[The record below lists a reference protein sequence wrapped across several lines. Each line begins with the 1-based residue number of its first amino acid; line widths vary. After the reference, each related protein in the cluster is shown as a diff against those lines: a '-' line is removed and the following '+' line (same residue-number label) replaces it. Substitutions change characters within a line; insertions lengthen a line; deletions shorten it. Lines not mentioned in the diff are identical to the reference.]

1 MNMRTLLVIAL
12 VAACGPKPGPA
23 QIPMLPGDGDSHVV
37 KPPPPVAPPPPDP
50 YAGRG
55 DLIGIPDLKP
65 PAAVELPKI
74 EELKLSNGLQVYAV
88 KSGGLPIVAMQ
99 LAIRAGRMHEPRARL
114 GVSELAA
121 DMLVKGTRN
130 HGAAALAK
138 AIDTVGGTIAADST
152 FEATVL
158 SCSVPSRATGTC
170 LDLVTEMVTQ
180 PTFPEAELTQ
190 MRDSMV
196 GKIQQRRDDPS
207 TLASA
212 HAQNLLWGN
221 EHVRGWINSEQSL
234 GAIRRDDIVA
244 WHRAWF
250 VPGNA
255 VLVVV
260 GDVDPRK
267 LRGDLE
273 RTLGAWRKG
282 PVPPA
287 PSYPE
292 QGLSGS
298 RIRLVDKP
306 GLAQTQIRIAQFGIK
321 HDDPRF
327 FDTLVWNYVLGG
339 GAGSRLTRAVMADGK
354 AFAAGS
360 SFDRNVDKGSF
371 VASAIA
377 RNADAVETTRRILGE
392 LARMAKDG
400 PTQDEVVAAI
410 VNITGGYGLRFQA
423 VADFGAALTSAELHG
438 FGQEYL
444 SNYPVAVGQVGV
456 ADARRAASEILDPKA
471 YVIVL
476 VGDAKDLEPA
486 LAKQGWRYEKVAF
499 SDPITAPY
507 VAPEGPVDAKAVAA
521 ARKLVDD
528 ALAAK
533 GGRARLAA
541 LKAFKL
547 TASGVTTISGQ
558 ALPVEITRVFVVPD
572 KMRIDA
578 TIKPPN
584 APRDVLV
591 SVGVNGK
598 AGWQRGPDGPS
609 GAYAVVDITGNALA
623 TVDFERWRE
632 PELILLKAADPAVKL
647 TPLADD
653 TVDGKPCSVIKLRSP
668 FGDVDISLFIDKKTR
683 LVSRMSYSDG
693 GNTETDEFTD
703 YRDAG
708 GIKVAYKRTTNGG
721 GRSTSLELKAV
732 EFDPVVAATLFDK
745 PAS

>member
-1 MNMRTLLVIAL
+1 
-12 VAACGPKPGPA
+12 
-23 QIPMLPGDGDSHVV
+23 
-37 KPPPPVAPPPPDP
+37 
-50 YAGRG
+50 
-55 DLIGIPDLKP
+55 
-65 PAAVELPKI
+65 
-74 EELKLSNGLQVYAV
+74 
-88 KSGGLPIVAMQ
+88 
-99 LAIRAGRMHEPRARL
+99 
-114 GVSELAA
+114 
-121 DMLVKGTRN
+121 
-130 HGAAALAK
+130 
-138 AIDTVGGTIAADST
+138 
-152 FEATVL
+152 
-158 SCSVPSRATGTC
+158 
-170 LDLVTEMVTQ
+170 
-180 PTFPEAELTQ
+180 
-190 MRDSMV
+190 
-196 GKIQQRRDDPS
+196 
-207 TLASA
+207 
-212 HAQNLLWGN
+212 LLWGN

-507 VAPEGPVDAKAVAA
+507 VAPEGPIDAKAVAA